1 MHQRL
6 ISGFLVVSCIV
17 GVSCGANPATLPSA
31 TPAAST
37 AQPRQTPI
45 TPAAIVYPTRVP
57 APVATTAPALFA
69 SYISVEM
76 KSFIFSPATLKGRV
90 GQPISLD
97 LRNNDV
103 LRHNF
108 AIDDS
113 DIEVVVLPGFSQKV
127 SFVFSKPGNFTFV
140 CNIVDEGDHRSA
152 GMMGTIVIDPAP

>member
-1 MHQRL
+1 MLRGIVSTFFIL
-6 ISGFLVVSCIV
+6 ICLASV
-17 GVSCGANPATLPSA
+17 GCGVNSA
-31 TPAAST
+31 TTPSPT
-37 AQPRQTPI
+37 QSAQPRQTP
-45 TPAAIVYPTRVP
+45 TPPAAIAYPTRVP

-90 GQPISLD
+90 GQPINLD

-127 SFVFSKPGNFTFV
+127 GFVFSKPGNFTFV

-152 GMMGTIVIDPAP
+152 GMTGTIVIDPAQ